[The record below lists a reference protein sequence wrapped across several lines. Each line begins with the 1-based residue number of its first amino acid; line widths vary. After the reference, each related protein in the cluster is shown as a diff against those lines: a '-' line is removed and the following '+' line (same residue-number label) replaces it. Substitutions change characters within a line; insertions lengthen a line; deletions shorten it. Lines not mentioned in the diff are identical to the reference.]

1 MIEPIAIL
9 GDEYASVR
17 RFTQVCFV
25 PHELEGRRWMV
36 VEVGV
41 ECWSK
46 EFVYSIDEIRELRN
60 KLNGWLGDSDDLRT
74 LRTYRSGPLRR
85 DLRPAP

>member
-9 GDEYASVR
+9 GDEYAGVR

-25 PHELEGRRWMV
+25 PHEFEGRRWMV

-41 ECWSK
+41 ECTSK

-60 KLNGWLGDSDDLRT
+60 KLNRWLGGSDDLRA
-74 LRTYRSGPLRR
+74 LRKMRSGPLHR
-85 DLRPAP
+85 DL